1 MTKVEFYKTAE
12 GSGWLGFHA
21 YGHTGY
27 AGHGEDIVCAAVSV
41 LTQTAVLGLREVLA
55 IDCLVHTDERKGSLL
70 CLLPDELQEEE
81 WNQAQLILNVLYV
94 GLLATE
100 EDYGDHVS
108 VKEVPHR
115 ENESTIIRLKKR
127 WRKYEER

>member
-1 MTKVEFYKTAE
+1 MTQVDFYRTAE
-12 GSGWLGFHA
+12 GCEWQGFRAH
-21 YGHTGY
+21 GHTGF

-55 IDCLVHTDERKGSLL
+55 IDCLVQTDEREGSLL
-70 CLLPDELQEEE
+70 CLLPDELSEND

-100 EDYGDHVS
+100 KEYGDHVS

-115 ENESTIIRLKKR
+115 ENESAIIRLKKR
-127 WRKYEER
+127 RRKYEER